1 MFRERVSSKH
11 DSEMTDLERE
21 VLDLAMQWIEAKFAV
36 EEALIKQEFVR
47 KIRLLKKERRDKKA
61 GKTQQGEQT
70 SI

>member
-1 MFRERVSSKH
+1 VFRERVSSKH